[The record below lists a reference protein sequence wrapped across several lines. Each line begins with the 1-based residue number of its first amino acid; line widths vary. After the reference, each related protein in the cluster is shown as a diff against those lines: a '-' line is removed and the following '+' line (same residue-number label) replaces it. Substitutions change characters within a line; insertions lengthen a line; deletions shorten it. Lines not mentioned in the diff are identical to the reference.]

1 MKPSFTRSAL
11 HKALFAVPTKAVAAT
26 TGTASGIWTHHR
38 ALVLT
43 TGAVLALLA
52 PLLLKLPR
60 KAAVTGA
67 ILVLALLQMAFDM
80 PCANRHTALPPLNF
94 GSPNCSGL
102 IRCSLSRQYCSA

>member
-26 TGTASGIWTHHR
+26 TGTATGIWAHHR
-38 ALVLT
+38 ALVT

-60 KAAVTGA
+60 KAAVTSA
-67 ILVLALLQMAFDM
+67 ILVFALLQMAFDM
-80 PCANRHTALPPLNF
+80 PCANRHAALPPLDF
-94 GSPNCSGL
+94 GSPSV
-102 IRCSLSRQYCSA
+102 QA